1 MKRQGRQ
8 MKVMPSQKGIK
19 KRLSFATKELFPITE
34 KKHSQRHYLEVRS
47 TNVLTAIVNSQISMK
62 DMTAFNLFLR
72 RSDTISS
79 LHFLSLQ
86 ILLKFAKVFESALL
100 FFYSSVDMELEFCVD
115 CELNKKNY
123 HIVSV

>member
-1 MKRQGRQ
+1 
-8 MKVMPSQKGIK
+8 MP
-19 KRLSFATKELFPITE
+19 LTE
-34 KKHSQRHYLEVRS
+34 EKHSQRHYSEERS

-115 CELNKKNY
+115 CELNKKIIISFQFRFKN
-123 HIVSV
+123 